1 MSNKLKK
8 IFNGTLKNIDNNL
21 HTNNI
26 LEISLFSYLY
36 KRYTNFS
43 KEIIDE
49 IITNKSFDEKIRVK
63 VNNYGDFLG
72 HITLCITLPEVYLD
86 NLISTSYTDV
96 DITEEKTLL
105 DDYDNYI
112 YYILIV
118 YRIISNKLLLVNI
131 TSKNIYDE
139 INTIFNSTNEDFID
153 YNLSRN
159 KISYEFIL
167 KNTDIKNNIINIY
180 TNNTGVLLD
189 NDIISL
195 MKIELENILANIK
208 LYHKLYY
215 YNQYK
220 ILLEKKTQ
228 NDIKK
233 YNFSWIE
240 NIGRFLVKEV
250 SFIINNKKIETLYS
264 DWLNIWD
271 ELTLNKKQ
279 KEGNNILL
287 GNIKSLTTY
296 NNDKKEEFDIYL
308 SLNFWF
314 NRKSNIYLPLLL
326 LNYDDIFIDITFD
339 KLTNCIYTD
348 YSKDEVDQIENI
360 IKIKEIKLLYEYYYL
375 DDDEKKNLKLL
386 NYKSIIN
393 IIDKK
398 VNKISLNNIID
409 NNKTKNYEY
418 ISNFFINFPLSEL
431 ILIIQSDKL
440 INTYNLK
447 NNYYGITSID
457 TTNNK
462 YYKVNDN
469 KITTLNN
476 LQIIINNNLLNN
488 INNIEYYNKITSYKY
503 HNNIIDYIYLYTFSL
518 FPENSQA
525 SGHINLSINNNFQL
539 KLTFNNKFIDFLDT
553 EFNGE
558 DTIIISLY
566 LNLYKEFNIINGQLI
581 Y

>member
-8 IFNGTLKNIDNNL
+8 IFNGTLNNIDNNL
-21 HTNNI
+21 HTNTN
-26 LEISLFSYLY
+26 LEISFFSYLY

-86 NLISTSYTDV
+86 NLIATSYTEV

-105 DDYDNYI
+105 DDYNNYI
-112 YYILIV
+112 YYILAA
-118 YRIISNKLLLVNI
+118 YRIINNKLLLVNI

-139 INTIFNSTNEDFID
+139 INTIFDSTNEDFID
-153 YNLSRN
+153 YDLSRN

-180 TNNTGVLLD
+180 TTNTGVLSD
-189 NDIISL
+189 NEIILL

-220 ILLEKKTQ
+220 ILLDKKTQ

-240 NIGRFLVKEV
+240 NIGRFLVKEI

-271 ELTLNKKQ
+271 ELTLNKQK

-326 LNYDDIFIDITFD
+326 LNYDDIFIDITFN
-339 KLTNCIYTD
+339 KLTDCIYTD
-348 YSKDEVDQIENI
+348 YSKDEVEQIEHI
-360 IKIKEIKLLYEYYYL
+360 IKIKEIRLLYEYYYL

-386 NYKSIIN
+386 NYKSVIN
-393 IIDKK
+393 IVDKE

-409 NNKTKNYEY
+409 NNKIKNYE
-418 ISNFFINFPLSEL
+418 
-431 ILIIQSDKL
+431 
-440 INTYNLK
+440 
-447 NNYYGITSID
+447 
-457 TTNNK
+457 
-462 YYKVNDN
+462 
-469 KITTLNN
+469 
-476 LQIIINNNLLNN
+476 
-488 INNIEYYNKITSYKY
+488 
-503 HNNIIDYIYLYTFSL
+503 
-518 FPENSQA
+518 
-525 SGHINLSINNNFQL
+525 
-539 KLTFNNKFIDFLDT
+539 
-553 EFNGE
+553 
-558 DTIIISLY
+558 
-566 LNLYKEFNIINGQLI
+566 
-581 Y
+581 